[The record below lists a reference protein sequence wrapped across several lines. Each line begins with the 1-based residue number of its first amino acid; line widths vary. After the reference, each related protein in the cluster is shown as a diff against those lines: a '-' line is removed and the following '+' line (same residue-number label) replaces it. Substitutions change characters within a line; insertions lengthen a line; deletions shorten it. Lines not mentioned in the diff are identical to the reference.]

1 MINPVGNQVIVFTE
15 KEMPKVLNYYE
26 GSKIT
31 RNAPGVI
38 FAAKTADTSIT
49 AYRSGKVLFQGGGA
63 DREAARWSGSST
75 PAVAKAKSTGAK
87 GDILPENF
95 AVLSVLGSDETG
107 TGDFFGPITVAACY
121 VSSEKIELVR
131 ELGVK
136 DSKQLT
142 DSYMQQI
149 AEDLKQV
156 VPHCVLT
163 LDNAKYNEIQ
173 SKGWSQGKMK
183 AVLHNQAIQDVLTQM
198 QPEYPEY
205 ILIDQFA
212 ERKVYY
218 NHLKNEPAIVQEKV
232 LFSTKAENLH
242 VSVAT
247 ASILARVAFLEQMD
261 QLSAKAG
268 MTLPKG
274 AGPKVDQIACQIIR
288 KKGEPFL
295 QSITKVHFANTQ
307 KALKLVYKK

>member
-1 MINPVGNQVIVFTE
+1 MSNQVIVLTE
-15 KEMPKVLNYYE
+15 KEMPEVLRFYE
-26 GSKIT
+26 SNKIT

-38 FAAKTADTSIT
+38 FAAKIADTSIT
-49 AYRSGKVLFQGGGA
+49 AYRSGKVLFQGVGA
-63 DREAARWSGSST
+63 DREAARWGTVSTAAKTKSSI
-75 PAVAKAKSTGAK
+75 AK
-87 GDILPENF
+87 GDVLPDNF
-95 AVLSVLGSDETG
+95 ASLSVIGSDETG

-142 DSYMQQI
+142 DAYMQQI
-149 AEDLKQV
+149 AYDLKQV

-173 SKGWSQGKMK
+173 SQGWSQGKIK
-183 AVLHNQAIQDVLTQM
+183 AVLHNQAIQQVLEQM
-198 QPEYPEY
+198 KPATPEY

-212 ERKVYY
+212 ERQIYY
-218 NHLKNEPAIVQEKV
+218 KHLKNEATIIQDKV

-247 ASILARVAFLEQMD
+247 ASILARVAYLEQMD
-261 QLSAKAG
+261 QLSALAG
-268 MTLPKG
+268 VTLPKG
-274 AGPKVDQIACQIIR
+274 AGPKVDQIACQILR
-288 KKGEPFL
+288 RKGEPFL
-295 QSITKVHFANTQ
+295 HSITKVHFANTQ
-307 KALKLVYKK
+307 KALKLAYKK